1 MPEET
6 PQQTVAETAKTAT
19 TNIEDAAKKAGA
31 KIAETTQSTRA
42 KLRGSV
48 SFWQKWLRMD
58 DTGDAKEESL
68 FMTPPH
74 LLNDIVDAVPLTAGR
89 EAYEIAEST
98 LRNVDGA
105 IGILSIPFG
114 SKNPAVVGKKLLRP
128 VTALSHFFTKAVG
141 IGPRV
146 LDYVGNRGVKRILQ
160 RIGYKTPLV
169 GGLLTKGGSAI
180 GWLTKQPRR
189 ITDWASGLTEK
200 ADNYM
205 ANYG

>member
-6 PQQTVAETAKTAT
+6 PEQAVAETAETAA
-19 TNIEDAAKKAGA
+19 TNIEDAAKNAGA
-31 KIAETTQSTRA
+31 KIAETTQSARE

-48 SFWQKWLRMD
+48 PFWQKWLRMD

-68 FMTPPH
+68 LMTPPH
-74 LLNDIVDAVPLTAGR
+74 LLNDIVDAVPLTVGR
-89 EAYEIAEST
+89 EAYEVAEST

-105 IGILSIPFG
+105 IGILSMPFG
-114 SKNPAVVGKKLLRP
+114 SKKPSVLGKKLFRP
-128 VTALSHFFTKAVG
+128 VTASSHFLTKAVG

-146 LDYVGNRGVKRILQ
+146 LDYVGNRGIKRILQ
-160 RIGYKTPLV
+160 RIGYKTPLL
-169 GGLLTKGGSAI
+169 GGFLTKGGSAI

-205 ANYG
+205 ANHG